1 MMTSIPAGQPDLKQ
15 RATFKWWM
23 TMPLRYQDLDT
34 LGHVNNAAMPMF
46 FEQARTEFFEPL
58 LRGKAS
64 TGLDTVIARVV
75 VDYLAEIHYP
85 GCVDIGMTCTR
96 IGNKAFT
103 LAHGVF
109 TKGTGHCVGTGEAV
123 MLIFDLK
130 ARKSIAIP
138 AEVRAA
144 LSALSPA

>member
-1 MMTSIPAGQPDLKQ
+1 MTSTPASPPDLTR
-15 RATFKWWM
+15 RATFAWWL

-58 LRGKAS
+58 LRGEAS
-64 TGLDTVIARVV
+64 AGLDTVIARVV

-85 GCVDIGMTCTR
+85 GSVDIGMTCTR

-109 TKGTGHCVGTGEAV
+109 TLGTDHCVGTGEAV

-130 ARKSIAIP
+130 ARQSLVIP
-138 AEVRAA
+138 EHVRAA
-144 LSALSPA
+144 LMGLKG

>member
-1 MMTSIPAGQPDLKQ
+1 MTDTPSHTPDLKR
-15 RATFKWWM
+15 RATFTWWL
-23 TMPLRYQDLDT
+23 TMPLRYRDLDT
-34 LGHVNNAAMPMF
+34 LGHVNNAAIPMF

-58 LRGKAS
+58 LRGEAN

-85 GCVDIGMTCTR
+85 GSVDIGMTCTR

-109 TKGTGHCVGTGEAV
+109 DHGTDHCVGTGEAV

-130 ARKSIAIP
+130 ARKSIP
-138 AEVRAA
+138 PPPQVRAA
-144 LSALSPA
+144 LEGLVG